1 MSIYKIK
8 SFEKCIKKLPVTDTA
23 LHEAATEVMNGLFDA
38 DLGGGVIKKRVSLGG
53 GKSSGMRTVVFFKTG
68 KHLFFADGWPK
79 VVRAKRQKEITA
91 EELTAYRALADVF
104 LAATDKQIETMLT
117 NGIITEVKNGS
128 EHE

>member
-1 MSIYKIK
+1 M
-8 SFEKCIKKLPVTDTA
+8 E
-23 LHEAATEVMNGLFDA
+23 
-38 DLGGGVIKKRVSLGG
+38 
-53 GKSSGMRTVVFFKTG
+53 
-68 KHLFFADGWPK
+68 
-79 VVRAKRQKEITA
+79 RAKRQKEITA